1 MTNHDIVR
9 QQGEEEPSAEG
20 MLGFFNFRGA
30 GRCVLLTP
38 TATTTPTS
46 EQHHSHNI
54 LLKDAL
60 VYPKLSFL
68 RSSTRTSPL
77 EYTQILSPAINSR
90 RTSNVELP
98 YLPRPSSPNQ
108 RIRHVARNQYEPP
121 SRLIA
126 PRLPDITLLPT
137 TSPPSIH

>member
-1 MTNHDIVR
+1 
-9 QQGEEEPSAEG
+9 

-60 VYPKLSFL
+60 VYPKVSFL

-77 EYTQILSPAINSR
+77 EYTQILSPAINTRRTPVLASTILSEPTNPPCRSQSIRTALSSHRPSPPRYHPPPDNQPALYPLKTHCFLPRDPFVHSR
-90 RTSNVELP
+90 RS
-98 YLPRPSSPNQ
+98 
-108 RIRHVARNQYEPP
+108 
-121 SRLIA
+121 
-126 PRLPDITLLPT
+126 
-137 TSPPSIH
+137 